1 MEDGIITVSHLSK
14 AYRLYEK
21 KSDRLREVFSISG
34 KKYHRQFYAL
44 SDINFTVVRGETLG
58 IIGTNGSGKS
68 TLLKIISGIVT
79 PTEGTVT
86 VDGRLSA
93 LLELGAGFNSEY
105 TGLENISLNGT
116 MMGFTKEEMK
126 QRTEEI
132 VRFADIG
139 DYIRQPVKNYSSGM
153 FARLAFAVA
162 VNAEPDILIVD
173 EALSVGDA
181 FFQNKCFRK
190 MEQLKEKGV
199 TILFVSHSIPTIK
212 HICSRTLWIEHGKQ
226 IAIGPSAEICATY
239 FKEQL
244 HYQNRVAHEN
254 LDLIELDVE
263 DEIKKMDGEKLVV
276 PALPFGHDDVLSKQ
290 AEILS
295 LYFCDSTGNH
305 VSELEGG
312 GCYWLH
318 VVARFHQP
326 MKNVIVGVV
335 IEDTKGVQLF
345 AFNTFVNNA
354 ERALHIDEPCVLDV
368 SFSLALPRIRSGEY
382 LLSPAI
388 ARGKQTQHEILTW
401 RQSSVRISIASNGY
415 DLSAIELESNL
426 QIRQYSSEDV
436 ELCQ

>member
-1 MEDGIITVSHLSK
+1 MEDHVIAVSHLSK

-21 KSDRLREVFSISG
+21 KSDRLREAFSWTG
-34 KKYHRQFYAL
+34 KKYHKQFYAL
-44 SDINFTVVRGETLG
+44 NDIDFTVARGETLG

-68 TLLKIISGIVT
+68 TLLKIISGVVT

-86 VDGRLSA
+86 VNGRLSA
-93 LLELGAGFNSEY
+93 LLELGAGFNPEY

-116 MMGFTKEEMK
+116 MMGFTEEEMG

-162 VNAEPDILIVD
+162 VNVEPDILIVD

-190 MEQLKEKGV
+190 MEQLKEKGI

-212 HICSRTLWIEHGKQ
+212 QICSRTLWIEHGRQ
-226 IAIGPSAEICATY
+226 IAIGPSAEICAMY

-244 HYQNRVAHEN
+244 HYQNRAAQEN
-254 LDLIELDVE
+254 LDLIELDGE
-263 DEIKKMDGEKLVV
+263 DEIKKMDGETLLV
-276 PALPFGHDDVLSKQ
+276 PALPSGHDDVLSKQ

-295 LYFCDSTGNH
+295 LYVSDSTGKRI
-305 VSELEGG
+305 SELEGG
-312 GCYWLH
+312 GNYSIH
-318 VVARFHQP
+318 IVARFYQP
-326 MKNVIVGVV
+326 VKNAIVGVV
-335 IEDTKGVQLF
+335 IEDVKGVQLF

-354 ERALHIDEPCVLDV
+354 ERAIHVDNPCVLDV
-368 SFSLALPRIRSGEY
+368 SFSFTLPKIKSGEY
-382 LLSPAI
+382 LLSPAV

-401 RQSSVRISIASNGY
+401 RQSSVRVSVVSKGY
-415 DLSAIELESNL
+415 DLSAIELASRL
-426 QIRQYSSEDV
+426 QIRQYSPEDV
-436 ELCQ
+436 EFC